1 MKTLPL
7 KEKQEARQLVAL
19 LLCKLSGYACVPGQ
33 LQVASVLSEAGDVE
47 GGTVAAAFLSEV
59 ALLLHVV

>member
-19 LLCKLSGYACVPGQ
+19 LLCRLSGYACVLGQ
-33 LQVASVLSEAGDVE
+33 LQVAIVLSEAGDAE
-47 GGTVAAAFLSEV
+47 GALALVRQLS
-59 ALLLHVV
+59 